1 MSLLSANNISL
12 SFGDNQVLQNVSL
25 SVKRGEVIGLIGPN
39 GAGKTSLL
47 RILANLQN
55 PDHGQVDLQ
64 GKNLSDTAIK
74 QLAQQ
79 IGYLAQ
85 GAPAH
90 WPLLAEKVV
99 ELGRLPYQ
107 SLNQSLWQGLNT
119 KDKKI
124 IDQAISQTEI
134 DHLRQRPIT
143 TLSGGERMRVLLARL
158 FASEPTLILA
168 DEPVAALDPYHQLH
182 IMELLREHA
191 ANKGAVIVVLHDLNL
206 AARFCDRLALLHK
219 GKIAV
224 EGKPALVLDNKNLR
238 DVYGIEAKYLKDDS
252 QFAVI
257 PWQRVESSN

>member
-1 MSLLSANNISL
+1 MSLLRADNISL

-47 RILANLQN
+47 RILANLQA
-55 PDHGQVDLQ
+55 PDHGQVDLH
-64 GKNLSDTAIK
+64 GKSLSDTAIK

-107 SLNQSLWQGLNT
+107 SLNQSLWQGLSTN
-119 KDKKI
+119 DQKI
-124 IDQAISQTEI
+124 IDQAIAQTEI
-134 DHLRQRPIT
+134 DHLRKRPIT

-191 ANKGAVIVVLHDLNL
+191 ASNGAVIVVLHDLNL
-206 AARFCDRLALLHK
+206 AARFCDRLILLNK
-219 GKIAV
+219 GGVAAD
-224 EGKPALVLDNKNLR
+224 GNPAQVLNNQNLR
-238 DVYGIEAKYLKDDS
+238 EVYGITAKYLNDGT

-257 PWQRVESSN
+257 PWQRLESSN